1 MLQSFLF
8 LSLIILTL
16 ISILIKVI
24 ISWLNEKLTSS
35 LLRIV
40 RSNVLDKLFSFNIRY
55 FTQAKS
61 GELIF
66 LTTETNRFSV
76 LINIFIN
83 SFLLIIQFIILYNFD
98 LYVLE
103 FYFIVNYN
111 WFSLFSYSL
120 KLDKKLKILSWTQN
134 ILMNNLSQYI
144 HQTIYGI
151 KIIEIA
157 GLEKRQSNEY
167 LLKHREYE
175 EQRIE
180 AGLYSGISKG
190 LQEIILFISLSLI
203 LLLIIQSYSF
213 NYIINNSEN
222 FIAYLFLLLRTMP
235 VILHL
240 QTVRSITYG
249 PLARV
254 MDLLC
259 NDQNEFQTDKKK

>member
-1 MLQSFLF
+1 
-8 LSLIILTL
+8 
-16 ISILIKVI
+16 
-24 ISWLNEKLTSS
+24 
-35 LLRIV
+35 
-40 RSNVLDKLFSFNIRY
+40 
-55 FTQAKS
+55 
-61 GELIF
+61 
-66 LTTETNRFSV
+66 
-76 LINIFIN
+76 
-83 SFLLIIQFIILYNFD
+83 
-98 LYVLE
+98 
-103 FYFIVNYN
+103 
-111 WFSLFSYSL
+111 
-120 KLDKKLKILSWTQN
+120 
-134 ILMNNLSQYI
+134 MNNLSQYI

-151 KIIEIA
+151 KIIKIA

-240 QTVRSITYG
+240 QTVRSNFINAYG

-254 MDLLC
+254 MDLLY
-259 NDQNEFQTDKKK
+259 NDQNEFQTDKKNKNDENILISNIQSINLKI